1 MKAVIEYRIGH
12 VPMRTSESNQ
22 DLVIEH
28 EVTSHPNGT
37 DVSMTI
43 IPKKQITLISASLTE
58 ELHYDANT
66 RFMPNGYQSWTETK
80 LYGPKD
86 RMRGLDHVPRFI
98 IDRYQLDKY
107 GDTHFTTY
115 RKGLLHGYTYA
126 YRIDSDYELIGSLN
140 DTRAYLIIYYDL
152 KERKLI
158 LQSDVTDRVI
168 ERPFKVFDFMR
179 IRGTHDEVF
188 DAYLKRLPKI
198 GERPV
203 LTGYTS
209 WYRHEQKIDHE
220 KLMIDLEDIGED
232 DTLFQIDDGYQK
244 AIGDWLEIDF
254 EKFERGL
261 LPIVEKIEEKGLM
274 PGIWLA
280 PFVCEKKSRIFQE
293 KKEFLL
299 KDDQG
304 EPVMAG
310 SNWSG
315 FYALDMTRD
324 DVKDHVRKILRHM
337 VETYR
342 FTFFKLDFLYAAAL
356 LPRPDKTRAQVMHE
370 SMMFLRET
378 LHDVYILGCGMP
390 LSSGF
395 GLVDYARIGPDVSLL
410 FDDVFY
416 MKWLHRERISTKQT
430 ILNTIYRRELDGH
443 VFCNDPDVFVLRN
456 DENGMHEKQRE
467 ALTLINAIFGHLFLT
482 SDRVKTLNAKSM
494 RILAEAKASLQAKKV
509 TVESDTKAIRVRYEV
524 DGIEKGFVYRIK
536 TGRIARL
543 DIGT

>member
-1 MKAVIEYRIGH
+1 MKVVIEYQIDHRSI
-12 VPMRTSESNQ
+12 RTSESNR

-37 DVSMTI
+37 DVSLTI
-43 IPKKQITLISASLTE
+43 IPQKRLTLISASLTE
-58 ELHYDANT
+58 ELLYDAKT

-86 RMRGLDHVPRFI
+86 RMRGLDHVPGFI

-107 GDTHFTTY
+107 GDTHFATY
-115 RKGLLHGYTYA
+115 RKGLLHGFTYA
-126 YRIDSDYELIGSLN
+126 YQVDSNYELIGSLN
-140 DTRAYLIIYYDL
+140 DTKAYLIIYYDL
-152 KERKLI
+152 KNHKLI
-158 LQSDVTDRVI
+158 LQSDVKNRVV
-168 ERPFKVFDFMR
+168 ERPFKAFDFMR

-209 WYRHEQKIDHE
+209 WYRHGQTIDHE
-220 KLMIDLEDIGED
+220 KLMIDLADIGED
-232 DTLFQIDDGYQK
+232 DTLFQIDDGYQE
-244 AIGDWLEIDF
+244 AIGDWLEIDA
-254 EKFERGL
+254 EKFKDGL

-280 PFVCEKKSRIFQE
+280 PFVCEKKSKLFRE

-315 FYALDMTRD
+315 FYALDMTRE
-324 DVKDHVRKILRHM
+324 DVKEHVRRVLRHM

-356 LPRPDKTRAQVMHE
+356 RGKPTKTRAEIMHE
-370 SMMFLRET
+370 SMRFLRET

-390 LSSGF
+390 LASGF

-443 VFCNDPDVFVLRN
+443 VFHNDPDVYVLR
-456 DENGMHEKQRE
+456 DEENR
-467 ALTLINAIFGHLFLT
+467 LTSCQKESLALINAIFGHLFLT
-482 SDRVKTLNAKSM
+482 SDRIKALDSRAKG
-494 RILAEAKASLQAKKV
+494 ILAQAKANMSASNV
-509 TVESDTKAIRVRYEV
+509 TVESHTDEIRIRFDVG
-524 DGIEKGFVYRIK
+524 GIEKAFVYRIK
-536 TGRIARL
+536 TGEIIWSS
-543 DIGT
+543 IGT